1 VPEPG
6 SGLLVGCGLLGLA
19 YLKRAPHR
27 RAPRGDARQTAVG
40 YSSARELRQREGV
53 VRDVRADQDVA
64 HVADRTLACSLRST
78 DPRVGIFADH
88 WRRVTMI
95 DFERSS
101 LALALAALT
110 MTSVSPATAQR
121 QGSYREDRGGAGL
134 ARPLVGAGHE
144 ALQHGKDPGT
154 LRDLLLPDRP
164 VTKPGLVKVN
174 RQGVGPAQFAQIS
187 VGASRTAQ
195 NIELGATRRRIPRR
209 RTSGATRAMGAGRS
223 GRGAKGPQG
232 SRAPRVTAMPL
243 RDGQGFGATWIFN
256 DKPGSSEI
264 HSGADY
270 ALAPGSPVSALA
282 DGTVV
287 LAEDLFF
294 TGNAVFIDHGNG
306 LVTMSFH
313 LSEIKVQTGQDVKK
327 GGTLGLVGSTGRV
340 TGPHFHLGVRWHD
353 ARIAPQALLD
363 DPAKIPAIGQ

>member
-1 VPEPG
+1 
-6 SGLLVGCGLLGLA
+6 
-19 YLKRAPHR
+19 
-27 RAPRGDARQTAVG
+27 
-40 YSSARELRQREGV
+40 
-53 VRDVRADQDVA
+53 
-64 HVADRTLACSLRST
+64 
-78 DPRVGIFADH
+78 
-88 WRRVTMI
+88 
-95 DFERSS
+95 
-101 LALALAALT
+101 
-110 MTSVSPATAQR
+110 
-121 QGSYREDRGGAGL
+121 
-134 ARPLVGAGHE
+134 
-144 ALQHGKDPGT
+144 
-154 LRDLLLPDRP
+154 
-164 VTKPGLVKVN
+164 
-174 RQGVGPAQFAQIS
+174 
-187 VGASRTAQ
+187 
-195 NIELGATRRRIPRR
+195 
-209 RTSGATRAMGAGRS
+209 
-223 GRGAKGPQG
+223 
-232 SRAPRVTAMPL
+232 MPL